1 MKGLRSPRQP
11 PIGRPRIRWAPRLD
25 PRRLRRLYA
34 QEARG
39 VAPAALIDDVGLA
52 LLLRCESILLVSA
65 GKVRCP
71 ACEPERTTDYAL
83 RPPAGGPS
91 PDAAQRCP
99 RAGCDWGVTWREYH
113 ASWSKRHLF
122 GGKAVTAFRTFAES
136 FPRTR
141 EPRRRLLLIDQLLHS
156 FHWDLRAGAPNRLA
170 ANNLVE
176 GSHSQVLA
184 LLDELNGE
192 WPADQ
197 RYRWRQDVARML
209 QRRGAV
215 PEPRPGDEGAR

>member
-11 PIGRPRIRWAPRLD
+11 SVGRPRIRWAPRLD

-39 VAPAALIDDVGLA
+39 LAPAALIDDVGLA

-65 GKVRCP
+65 RKVRCP

-83 RPPAGGPS
+83 RPPDGGPS
-91 PDAAQRCP
+91 PGAAQPCP
-99 RAGCDWGVTWREYH
+99 HDGCDWGVTWREYH

-136 FPRTR
+136 FPRAR
-141 EPRRRLLLIDQLLHS
+141 EPRRRLLLIDQVLHS

-176 GSHSQVLA
+176 GSHRQVLE
-184 LLDELNGE
+184 LLEELGRE
-192 WPADQ
+192 RHATQ
-197 RYRWRQDVARML
+197 RSRWRRDVARML
-209 QRRGAV
+209 HRRGAGSG
-215 PEPRPGDEGAR
+215 PRVHR

>member
-1 MKGLRSPRQP
+1 MKGLRSARQP
-11 PIGRPRIRWAPRLD
+11 PAGRPRIRWAPRLD

-34 QEARG
+34 REARG
-39 VAPAALIDDVGLA
+39 LAPAALIDDVGLA

-65 GKVRCP
+65 DKVRCP
-71 ACEPERTTDYAL
+71 ACEPERTTEYTL

-99 RAGCDWGVTWREYH
+99 RTGCDWGVTWREYH
-113 ASWSKRHLF
+113 ASWSKRRLF

-136 FPRTR
+136 FPRAR
-141 EPRRRLLLIDQLLHS
+141 EPRPKLMLIDQLLHS

-176 GSHSQVLA
+176 GSHRQVLE
-184 LLDELNGE
+184 LLDELGRE
-192 WPADQ
+192 RPETQ
-197 RYRWRQDVARML
+197 PSEWRQDVARML
-209 QRRGAV
+209 HRRGAGSG
-215 PEPRPGDEGAR
+215 PRPHG